1 MISAIREIAVKK
13 DTSKEAHTLT
23 ANYLKACSMIFENG
37 ILSHEKITSM
47 SSTSIANMTEG
58 MKWFHKWKEELQ
70 QEPGTMYICII
81 FMAIMLA
88 SLIIDIKF
96 RSPLQKAFL
105 AWQVMIVFIAIAI
118 LNLC

>member
-1 MISAIREIAVKK
+1 MV
-13 DTSKEAHTLT
+13 
-23 ANYLKACSMIFENG
+23 
-37 ILSHEKITSM
+37 
-47 SSTSIANMTEG
+47 
-58 MKWFHKWKEELQ
+58 LQ
-70 QEPGTMYICII
+70 VERKLQKEPGTVYICII

-118 LNLC
+118 FNLC

>member
-1 MISAIREIAVKK
+1 MISAITEIAEKK
-13 DTSKEAHTLT
+13 DTLKEAHTLT

-58 MKWFHKWKEELQ
+58 MKWFYKWKELQ
-70 QEPGTMYICII
+70 QEPGTVYICII
-81 FMAIMLA
+81 FMAIMHA